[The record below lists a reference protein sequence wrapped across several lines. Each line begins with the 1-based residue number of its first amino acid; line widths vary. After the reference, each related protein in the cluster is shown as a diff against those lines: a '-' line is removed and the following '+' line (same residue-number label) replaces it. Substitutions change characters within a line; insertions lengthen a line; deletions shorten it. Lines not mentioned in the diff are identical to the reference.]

1 MDTQSFSPVRPQRIH
16 LGVRKTLA
24 RRPRVRRPGASVT
37 SLFVRALA
45 RRERVVYTAL
55 FADRWAEAVTRLG
68 DDEVV
73 SDATDDL
80 LVALARAGKISA
92 SEQLRMLVAHHRV

>member
-1 MDTQSFSPVRPQRIH
+1 METNTQNLGAVRPKNY
-16 LGVRKTLA
+16 LGMRKDLMRVA
-24 RRPRVRRPGASVT
+24 RRRRTSVT

-45 RRERVVYTAL
+45 RREGVVYKAI

-68 DDEVV
+68 GDEVK

-80 LVALARAGKISA
+80 LVALARVGKISA
-92 SEQLRMLVAHHRV
+92 SEQLRMLVAHHRD